1 MKRFRSNSY
10 DACLSIAVLHHISTV
25 QRRKMLIAEC
35 LRVIKVGGKALFYA
49 WAQDQTG
56 GHSK

>member
-1 MKRFRSNSY
+1 
-10 DACLSIAVLHHISTV
+10 
-25 QRRKMLIAEC
+25 MLIAEC